1 MPTLYARRSSRWQ
14 QAQSHAINGATFT
27 TRIHGGCPKLQ
38 RVGMFQVVILE
49 HIHTREYR
57 GTNKWARSV
66 AVVTARRAEVARR
79 PVVVRAVEHSRACAN
94 LRGSCFVWVSI
105 FLLGCG
111 SAESSSP
118 KTANQRQLMDV
129 MITGSATAYLRGGMF
144 SILYPLVTDAR
155 KCTTTRTQHD
165 RSGLSY

>member
-1 MPTLYARRSSRWQ
+1 MRDVARGGSKTKVTRSTEQPSLTGSTAVVPNFNGLGCFKLSSSSTYTHESTV
-14 QAQSHAINGATFT
+14 AQING
-27 TRIHGGCPKLQ
+27 
-38 RVGMFQVVILE
+38 LE
-49 HIHTREYR
+49 AWRLF
-57 GTNKWARSV
+57 
-66 AVVTARRAEVARR
+66 TARRAEVARR